1 MCVYPGFFG
10 KGSRPAERILTLAET
25 DCMANTSPEPIATFD
40 THSHLR
46 LQSASL
52 KMKTILPILLL
63 CASASAE
70 RPPNIVFIMSD
81 ELAYYEL
88 SHMGNPYIKT
98 PRIDRFAA
106 EGIRFTQALAGA
118 PVCAPLRCNLM
129 TGKHA
134 GHASVRA
141 NDGGT
146 PLRAG
151 EPTIASILKAKGYAT
166 GGFGKWG
173 CGTV

>member
-1 MCVYPGFFG
+1 MLHRLG
-10 KGSRPAERILTLAET
+10 ILFLCLSSTL
-25 DCMANTSPEPIATFD
+25 
-40 THSHLR
+40 L
-46 LQSASL
+46 ASD
-52 KMKTILPILLL
+52 
-63 CASASAE
+63 
-70 RPPNIVFIMSD
+70 RPPNIVYLMSD

-88 SHMGNPYIKT
+88 GHMGNPYIRT
-98 PRIDRFAA
+98 PHIDQFAA
-106 EGIRFTQALAGA
+106 QGIRFTQALAGS

-151 EPTIASILKAKGYAT
+151 EATIASILKSVDTQREASANGDAVDAIPPEFPKLTASMCFLAT
-166 GGFGKWG
+166 MTRFMPIPS
-173 CGTV
+173 TLPI